1 MSLVVCVGGKFGV
14 GFSNT
19 TYIGKV
25 GIDYPFLLLLE
36 VYLLIVVFLRGKSL
50 SEKYMCFLFLTLLII
65 SCLPLHDHG
74 VFGGN
79 YLCTVTL
86 IVMSGGC

>member
-1 MSLVVCVGGKFGV
+1 MSLVGCVGGNFGV

-25 GIDYPFLLLLE
+25 GIDYHFLLLLE

-50 SEKYMCFLFLTLLII
+50 SEKYMCFLFLTVLII
-65 SCLPLHDHG
+65 SCLPLRDHG
-74 VFGGN
+74 VFDGN